1 MSDTFDPP
9 PTENLLTYGDLIG
22 RFRKEK
28 SRSFEKC
35 SNKYITFDFTAKSQ
49 FAQFFLTLTWKRSL
63 AKIGAK
69 PQVRMYGELS
79 RKWKIVEGIFFTSF
93 GPTLLFQKLG
103 ILP

>member
-1 MSDTFDPP
+1 MSDTFEPP

-28 SRSFEKC
+28 ERSFEKC

-49 FAQFFLTLTWKRSL
+49 FAQFVLILTWKRSL

-103 ILP
+103 TFP

>member
-49 FAQFFLTLTWKRSL
+49 FAQFVLILTWKRSL